1 MEEFRLGGVQSG
13 LSVLCHM
20 VSLIAVFLGGFFLA
34 ATGRCTKRE
43 VEKGEEKKNGS
54 GAKVGIVLM
63 SHFVVSLQIE
73 PEGSAV
79 LFMVSADSGEPD
91 AKFSMARTLE
101 GSSFWVLM

>member
-20 VSLIAVFLGGFFLA
+20 VSLIAVFLGFFLFFYA

-43 VEKGEEKKNGS
+43 VEKREGGGKKKNNGS

-63 SHFVVSLQIE
+63 SHFVV
-73 PEGSAV
+73 
-79 LFMVSADSGEPD
+79 
-91 AKFSMARTLE
+91 
-101 GSSFWVLM
+101 

>member
-20 VSLIAVFLGGFFLA
+20 VSLIAVFLGVFFYA

-43 VEKGEEKKNGS
+43 VEKGEGKKKNGS

-79 LFMVSADSGEPD
+79 LFMVSADSGEPA

-101 GSSFWVLM
+101 GSSFGC